1 MSGTF
6 RTCFMA
12 QDHLRSDSLPVYA
25 LYGEPGTPPLV
36 DQLHCE
42 TIAQRS
48 RLHSWEIRP
57 HRHEHLYQ
65 ILYLRSGRMQVR
77 LDTGDGVHPPAMDL
91 DGPAVVCVP
100 ALVPHGFRFD
110 DQVQGT
116 VITVFEP
123 HLERLLDSVIDL
135 RDHLR
140 TARVHRWA
148 VDDPTRAHVGVLV
161 ELLGAEY
168 HAAQAWR
175 AAALDAALLAVL
187 VHLARP
193 HRQTAAA
200 TTPRRRRA
208 EHHVRRLRALVE
220 ERFRQQPVLT
230 SLARELG
237 ISPTHLN
244 RAAQQVLGHSAMG
257 VLHQR
262 LLLEAQRDLT
272 YTSLSVKQIA
282 WSLGFADAAYFTRF
296 FRRLAGRTPTQWRSA
311 LPERPPNGPLRGPEE
326 TVG

>member
-1 MSGTF
+1 MPPV
-6 RTCFMA
+6 RA
-12 QDHLRSDSLPVYA
+12 RSVALPVYA
-25 LYGEPGTPPLV
+25 LYGEPGLPPLV

-48 RLHSWEIRP
+48 RLHGWEIQA
-57 HRHEHLYQ
+57 HRHEHLFQ
-65 ILYLRSGRMQVR
+65 ILHLDEGRMQVQ
-77 LDTGDGVHPPAMDL
+77 LEFGDSRRRPTVEL
-91 DGPAVVCVP
+91 DGPATVCVP

-123 HLERLLDSVIDL
+123 HLERLLGAATDL

-140 TARVHRWA
+140 TARVHPWA
-148 VDDPTRAHVGVLV
+148 ADDPARRPLG
-161 ELLGAEY
+161 ELIRQLSTEY
-168 HAAQAWR
+168 HAAQPWR

-193 HRQTAAA
+193 QREAAA
-200 TTPRRRRA
+200 APAPRRRRA
-208 EHHVRRLRALVE
+208 EHHVRRLRALIE
-220 ERFRQQPVLT
+220 ERFRQQPPLAA
-230 SLARELG
+230 LARELG

-244 RAAQQVLGHSAMG
+244 RAAQEVLGHSALG
-257 VLHQR
+257 VLHRR

-296 FRRLAGRTPTQWRSA
+296 FQRLAGRTPTQWRDA
-311 LPERPPNGPLRGPEE
+311 LPEHREPD
-326 TVG
+326 